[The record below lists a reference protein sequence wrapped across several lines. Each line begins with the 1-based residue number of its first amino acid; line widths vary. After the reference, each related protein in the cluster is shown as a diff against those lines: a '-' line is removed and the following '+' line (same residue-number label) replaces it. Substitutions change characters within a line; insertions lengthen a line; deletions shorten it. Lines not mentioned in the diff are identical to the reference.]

1 MLIWHSKLYDERS
14 NSSWKASD
22 MVAELF
28 KQIRDVYAAILDF
41 SFSVKQHLSAGKLG
55 WYLSIDSFVG
65 EIANSNSQNWTCF

>member
-1 MLIWHSKLYDERS
+1 
-14 NSSWKASD
+14 